1 MTGGL
6 NVETFTIQQGIAQL
20 VEGRHLDREQAAS
33 VMAQIMEGQVSQA
46 QFGSLVTALRIKGE
60 TIEEVTGFAQSMRRY
75 ARKVATDSTNLLD
88 TCGTGGDGAHTF
100 NISTASAL
108 VAAAGGIRVAKHGN
122 RAASSKSGS
131 ADVLEALG
139 VNIALDDAGAA
150 CCLDKLGICFMFAQV
165 FHQSMKH
172 AAVPRKEIGIRTVFN
187 LLGPLTNPASAD
199 RQLLGVFDLEK
210 TELMAN
216 VLKELGLKRGMV
228 VASHDGLDEISIS
241 APTRI
246 TELKNGQV
254 TTFELTPDDLGLR
267 ASGIEAIAGGDAATN
282 ADIILS
288 VLRGERGAYRDVV
301 LANAGAC
308 FYVSERCS
316 TLQEGVKLS
325 AAAIDSGRAYQK
337 LQELIQY
344 TGELSHVS

>member
-1 MTGGL
+1 MDGRM
-6 NVETFTIQQGIAQL
+6 TIQQGIGKL
-20 VEGRHLDREQAAS
+20 VEGAHLTREESAAI
-33 VMAQIMEGQVSQA
+33 MAQIMEGQVSQA

-60 TIEEVTGFAQSMRRY
+60 TIEEVTGFAEAMRRY
-75 ARKVATDSTNLLD
+75 ASPVATESTNLLD

-139 VNIALDDAGAA
+139 VNITLDNAGAA
-150 CCLDKLGICFMFAQV
+150 RCLDKLGICFMFAQV

-172 AAVPRKEIGIRTVFN
+172 AAVPRREIGIRTVFN
-187 LLGPLTNPASAD
+187 LLGPLTNPARAD
-199 RQLLGVFDLEK
+199 RQLLGVFDLNK
-210 TELMAN
+210 TELMAH
-216 VLKELGLKRGMV
+216 VLRELGLQRGMV
-228 VASHDGLDEISIS
+228 VASYDGLDEISIS
-241 APTRI
+241 APTRV
-246 TELKNGQV
+246 TELKKGEV
-254 TTFELTPDDLGLR
+254 STYELTPDELGLR
-267 ASGIEAIAGGDAATN
+267 ASGIEAIAGGDAVAN
-282 ADIILS
+282 AEIIMS
-288 VLRGERGAYRDVV
+288 VLRGDRGPYRDVV

-308 FYVSERCS
+308 FYVSERCT
-316 TLQEGVKLS
+316 TLQEGVKLA
-325 AAAIDSGRAYQK
+325 AAAIDSHKAYDK

>member
-75 ARKVATDSTNLLD
+75 ARKVATDSANLLD

-150 CCLDKLGICFMFAQV
+150 RCLDKLGICFMFAQV

-228 VASHDGLDEISIS
+228 VASRDGLDEISIS

-246 TELKNGQV
+246 TELKNGEV
-254 TTFELTPDDLGLR
+254 STFELTPDDLGLR

-308 FYVSERCS
+308 FYVSERCT

>member
-1 MTGGL
+1 M
-6 NVETFTIQQGIAQL
+6 ETFTIQQGIAQL
-20 VEGRHLDREQAAS
+20 VEGRHLNREQAAS
-33 VMAQIMEGQVSQA
+33 VMAQIMEGRVSQA

-75 ARKVATDSTNLLD
+75 ARKVSTDSTNLLD

-139 VNIALDDAGAA
+139 VNISLDDAGAA
-150 CCLDKLGICFMFAQV
+150 SCLDKLGICFMFAQV

-172 AAVPRKEIGIRTVFN
+172 AALPRKEIGIRTVFN

-216 VLKELGLKRGMV
+216 VLRELGLKRGMV
-228 VASHDGLDEISIS
+228 VASYDGLDEISIS

-254 TTFELTPDDLGLR
+254 ATYDLTPDDLGLR
-267 ASGIEAIAGGDAATN
+267 ASGINAIAGGDAATN

-308 FYVSERCS
+308 FYVSERCT

-325 AAAIDSGRAYQK
+325 AAAIDSGRAYQM

>member
-1 MTGGL
+1 L

-150 CCLDKLGICFMFAQV
+150 RCLDKLGICFMFAQV

-228 VASHDGLDEISIS
+228 VASYDGLDEISIS

-254 TTFELTPDDLGLR
+254 TTFELAPDDLGLR

-308 FYVSERCS
+308 FYVSERCT

>member
-6 NVETFTIQQGIAQL
+6 NVETFSIQQGIAQL
-20 VEGRHLDREQAAS
+20 VEGRHLNREQAAS
-33 VMAQIMEGQVSQA
+33 LMAQIMEGQVSQA
-46 QFGSLVTALRIKGE
+46 QFGSLMTALRIKGE

-75 ARKVATDSTNLLD
+75 ARKVATDSANLLD

-150 CCLDKLGICFMFAQV
+150 RCLDKLGICFMFAQV

-199 RQLLGVFDLEK
+199 RQLLGVFDLDK

-216 VLKELGLKRGMV
+216 VLRELGLKRGMV

-241 APTRI
+241 ASTRI

-254 TTFELTPDDLGLR
+254 ATYDLTPDDLGLR
-267 ASGIEAIAGGDAATN
+267 ASGIEAITGGDAATN

-308 FYVSERCS
+308 FYVSERCT

-344 TGELSHVS
+344 TKELSHVS

>member
-1 MTGGL
+1 L

-20 VEGRHLDREQAAS
+20 VEGRHLNREQAAS
-33 VMAQIMEGQVSQA
+33 VMAQIMEGRVSQA

-75 ARKVATDSTNLLD
+75 ARKVSTDSTNLLD

-139 VNIALDDAGAA
+139 VNISLDDAGAA
-150 CCLDKLGICFMFAQV
+150 SCLDKLGICFMFAQV

-172 AAVPRKEIGIRTVFN
+172 AALPRKEIGIRTVFN

-216 VLKELGLKRGMV
+216 VLRELGLKRGMV
-228 VASHDGLDEISIS
+228 VASYDGLDEISIS

-254 TTFELTPDDLGLR
+254 ATYDLTPDDLGLR
-267 ASGIEAIAGGDAATN
+267 ASGINAIAGGDAATN

-308 FYVSERCS
+308 FYVSERCT

-325 AAAIDSGRAYQK
+325 AAAIDSGRAYQM

>member
-1 MTGGL
+1 M
-6 NVETFTIQQGIAQL
+6 ETISVQQGIGSL
-20 VEGRHLDREQAAS
+20 VEGRDLTREQAAFLMS
-33 VMAQIMEGQVSQA
+33 QIMEGQVSQA

-60 TIEEVTGFAQSMRRY
+60 TIEEVTGFAESMRRY
-75 ARKVATDSTNLLD
+75 ASKVATDSDNLLD

-139 VNIALDDAGAA
+139 VNISLDHAGAA
-150 CCLDKLGICFMFAQV
+150 QCLEKLGICFMFAQV

-172 AAVPRKEIGIRTVFN
+172 AAVPRREIGIRTVFN

-216 VLKELGLKRGMV
+216 VLRKLGLKRGMV

-246 TELKNGQV
+246 TELKKDQIS
-254 TTFELTPDDLGLR
+254 TYDLTPDDLGLR
-267 ASGIEAIAGGDAATN
+267 ASGIEAIAGGDAQAN

-308 FYVSERCS
+308 FYVAERCT

-325 AAAIDSGRAYQK
+325 ASAIDSGRAYQK

-344 TGELSHVS
+344 SRELSHVS